1 MTAIEVKNL
10 VKTYGSVRALDGLN
24 LEVPAGSIFGFL
36 GPNGAGKTTTLR
48 ILAGLAKPTSG
59 SATIGGVVMK
69 KTAPKPSGKVG
80 YLPEE
85 PAFYPWMTPIEFLH
99 YAGEIFGIH
108 KPQLNEK
115 TERLLA
121 LTGLSEVKK
130 RKIGGFSRG
139 MRQRLGIAQALIN
152 DPEILLLDEPV
163 SALDPSGRKEVLE
176 LIESLAKRCT
186 VVMSSHI
193 LADVEKVCDTVAIVD
208 RGKCLVQDGKE
219 TLMQRYATNVIELE
233 IDPRYGRSIEAWK
246 QVIFD
251 LKGVYKGTL
260 DGYTL
265 RMTVEDINIAQQS
278 ILAQLAQDKLPIVRL
293 EQVKPSLEDVFMKLV
308 NHKEAAK

>member
-1 MTAIEVKNL
+1 MIAIEVKSL
-10 VKTYGSVRALDGLN
+10 VKTYGSVRALDGLD
-24 LEVPAGSIFGFL
+24 LQVPTGSIFGFL

-59 SATIGGVVMK
+59 RVAIAGVELNT
-69 KTAPKPSGKVG
+69 KTPKPSTKVG

-85 PAFYPWMTPIEFLH
+85 PAFYPWMTPVEFIR
-99 YAGEIFGIH
+99 YAGEIFNIH
-108 KPQLNEK
+108 KAELTEK
-115 TERLLA
+115 TNKLLA
-121 LTGLSEVKK
+121 LTGLGDVKK

-176 LIESLAKRCT
+176 LIESLAAKCT

-193 LADVEKVCDTVAIVD
+193 LADVEKVCDTVAIID
-208 RGKCLVQDGKE
+208 SGKRLVQDGKD
-219 TLMQRYATNVIELE
+219 TLMMRYATNVIELE
-233 IDPRYGRSIEAWK
+233 IDPRQGRSIEAWK

-251 LKGVYKGTL
+251 LNGMYKGTV

-265 RMTVEDINIAQQS
+265 RMTVEDIDTAQQA
-278 ILAQLAQDKLPIVRL
+278 ILAQLAMDKLPIVRL

-308 NHKEAAK
+308 NHKEAEL

>member
-10 VKTYGSVRALDGLN
+10 VKTYGSVHALDGLD

-59 SATIGGVVMK
+59 SVTIGGVAMK
-69 KTAPKPSGKVG
+69 KTAPKPSDKVG

-85 PAFYPWMTPIEFLH
+85 PAFYPWMTPVEFLH
-99 YAGEIFGIH
+99 YAGEIFGIR
-108 KPQLNEK
+108 KSQLNEK
-115 TERLLA
+115 TEKLLA

-139 MRQRLGIAQALIN
+139 MRQRLGIAQALVN

-193 LADVEKVCDTVAIVD
+193 LADVEKVCDTVAIID
-208 RGKCLVQDGKE
+208 RGKRLVQDGKD
-219 TLMQRYATNVIELE
+219 
-233 IDPRYGRSIEAWK
+233 DP
-246 QVIFD
+246 
-251 LKGVYKGTL
+251 
-260 DGYTL
+260 
-265 RMTVEDINIAQQS
+265 
-278 ILAQLAQDKLPIVRL
+278 
-293 EQVKPSLEDVFMKLV
+293 
-308 NHKEAAK
+308 HAALCHQCD